1 MSDSLTF
8 DALNALRLPVVFT
21 PGAWQRVVLLDGS
34 KHPEK
39 QQLDRLSNVLHVAFK
54 AHLAH
59 PNAPFVVFEV
69 ATIDSTSHADHHP
82 SLQLRLSLL
91 HVPDQPDA
99 LLIALAEEHQ
109 R

>member
-1 MSDSLTF
+1 MSDSLTS
-8 DALNALRLPVVFT
+8 DALNALSLPVVFT
-21 PGAWQRVVLLDGS
+21 PDAWQRAVLLNGS
-34 KHPEK
+34 SHPEK
-39 QQLDRLSNVLHVAFK
+39 LQIDRLSNVLRAAFR

-69 ATIDSTSHADHHP
+69 ATTDSTGHADQHT
-82 SLQLRLSLL
+82 SMQLKLSLL
-91 HVPDQPDA
+91 HAPNQPDA